1 MRIIKEKKNENIRR
15 NICIIRIPS
24 DSGDCECG
32 CGQLI
37 FTTKGFRCID
47 VTNGRYFF
55 CSRINPK
62 GEIRML
68 EKDIDILRLKFFKK
82 QLAKEAE
89 KVKILDEHFRGDKK

>member
-1 MRIIKEKKNENIRR
+1 
-15 NICIIRIPS
+15 
-24 DSGDCECG
+24 
-32 CGQLI
+32 
-37 FTTKGFRCID
+37 